1 MRPPPGADACCLLPR
16 QRLRTDGGQRGWG
29 RDREGLGAVVV
40 REEGRERW
48 TRATGSQRDKGIRF
62 ANSGRET
69 ELRITR
75 ENQV

>member
-1 MRPPPGADACCLLPR
+1 M
-16 QRLRTDGGQRGWG
+16 
-29 RDREGLGAVVV
+29 V

-62 ANSGRET
+62 SNSGRET